1 MNECYVGGSVCV
13 CVRQRVCARY
23 RLILLLSICADK
35 TVPGIF
41 TNSIFPP
48 SVWLNLLNTLSFILN
63 NNVRRAEINTK
74 DKLSVYTAALPFCL
88 ISPGACIIM
97 EALCGMKPDQK
108 KNMGQM
114 INSIHYLEHKAVHYT
129 EQSVTH
135 LQILHTEVKK
145 ERKKTNKFISLGL
158 RLIMEE
164 KNSPRSHS

>member
-1 MNECYVGGSVCV
+1 MPGAVWGDDIHLNECYVGGSVCV

-97 EALCGMKPDQK
+97 ESLMWYETRPK
-108 KNMGQM
+108 KKTWDKWLIRFITWNIKRCITQ
-114 INSIHYLEHKAVHYT
+114 NKASHICKYFT
-129 EQSVTH
+129 
-135 LQILHTEVKK
+135 LKLRKK
-145 ERKKTNKFISLGL
+145 ERKQTSSFPLD
-158 RLIMEE
+158 
-164 KNSPRSHS
+164 